1 MDGMETAIHAAQLA
15 LLRMSMA
22 AALRAA
28 MADDSEILS
37 ITVSARPGQ
46 GGEVECDVELCGQAG
61 FPVGGF
67 SL

>member
-22 AALRAA
+22 AALRSA
-28 MADDSEILS
+28 MADDDQILS
-37 ITVSARPGQ
+37 ITVLARPGQ
-46 GGEVECDVELCGQAG
+46 GGDVDIDVELCGQAG
-61 FPVGGF
+61 FPVGGY